1 MKTGEPGWSKR
12 SNPPSVP
19 LIWRTLEMKGDYTCF
34 TFEVDEKNIARVHF
48 ARPDLHNRF
57 DEPMHSEFA
66 QLLLDVWKREDIR
79 ALILSAEGRSW
90 SAGGDLN
97 MMVRQNGDKTM
108 RDRLTWEAKVIF
120 DVFVAL
126 PFPVIAAVHGAAIGL
141 GATIATLSDIV
152 VAAADAKFADPHVDL
167 GLVAGD
173 GGIIGWAQS
182 IGVTRAK
189 RFLFT
194 GERISGRK
202 AYEIGLVS
210 DLVESPEEVYPAA
223 RAIAENI
230 AAKPRCGVIGTK
242 RAFTRLTRVLADP
255 VFELGL
261 AYEMEAMGGP
271 EVLAA
276 VKAAQQEMA
285 SRSR

>member
-1 MKTGEPGWSKR
+1 MNR
-12 SNPPSVP
+12 
-19 LIWRTLEMKGDYTCF
+19 DYQCF
-34 TFEVDEKNIARVHF
+34 TFGIDDKGIARVHF
-48 ARPDLHNRF
+48 TRPDLHNRF

-66 QLLLDVWKREDIR
+66 QLMLDLWKQEDIR

-90 SAGGDLN
+90 SAGGDLD
-97 MMVRQNGDKTM
+97 MMIRQNGDQAM
-108 RDRLTWEAKVIF
+108 RDRITWEAKVIF
-120 DVFVAL
+120 EVFVAL

-173 GGIIGWAQS
+173 GGIISWSQS

-189 RFLFT
+189 RYLFT

-202 AYEIGLVS
+202 AYEMGLVS
-210 DLVESPEEVYPAA
+210 DLVEQPQQVYPTA
-223 RAIAENI
+223 RQIAETI
-230 AAKPRCGVIGTK
+230 AAKPKGGVIGTK
-242 RAFTRLTRVLADP
+242 RAFSRLTRELADP
-255 VFELGL
+255 VFELSL
-261 AYEMEAMGGP
+261 AYEMAAMGGP

-276 VKAAQQEMA
+276 VKAAQQA
-285 SRSR
+285 TARR